1 MVRVD
6 SSYGQCGS
14 CWKEKHKNGC
24 YSAGGENTR
33 IYVCKNYNITV
44 VYSIVDRQISLAL
57 KLEKYISS
65 EKLSEEYIN
74 KLLMLI

>member
-1 MVRVD
+1 MD
-6 SSYGQCGS
+6 DALLAG
-14 CWKEKHKNGC
+14 KKNTRTDVIQR
-24 YSAGGENTR
+24 GGENTR

-44 VYSIVDRQISLAL
+44 VYSIVDIQISLAL

>member
-1 MVRVD
+1 MLCLLERKTQEWMLF
-6 SSYGQCGS
+6 SG
-14 CWKEKHKNGC
+14 
-24 YSAGGENTR
+24 GGENTR

-44 VYSIVDRQISLAL
+44 VYSIVDIQISLAL